1 MDISRQFINNPI
13 RVWLTILLL
22 GVGGIFALL
31 NIGRLEDPAFT
42 IKTAVVITHYPGAS
56 AQQVEEEV
64 TLPLENALQ
73 QLPYLDNVSSISSNG
88 LSQITVNI
96 ASRYHSNEL
105 PQIWDELRRRVGD
118 ASRQFPPGV
127 VTPFV
132 NDDFGDVFGFFFAIS
147 GDEFSNPELVRYAEQ
162 LRRELILVPGV
173 GKVAIG
179 GAISQQ
185 VNIDISL
192 TKMAARGIT
201 LNQLSALLSRLNVVS
216 SAGEI
221 TSGTE
226 SIRLHPTGEFE
237 NLDELADLIITPS
250 GTGAATRLRDIA
262 TLSRGLNESPASIYH
277 ANGRKAVTMGVSFI
291 PGVNVIDVGHAL
303 EAKLNQMSAEK
314 PAGIH
319 IDLFYDQAAEVGHSV
334 NGFIINFLMALAIV
348 IGVLLIFMGVRSGII
363 IAFSLA
369 LNVLGTLLIMY
380 LWGIELQRIS
390 LGALIIALSMLV
402 DNAIVIV
409 EGVLIARQQGSP
421 LLTAINYII
430 RRSALP
436 LLGATVIAIL
446 AFAPIGLSQDSTG
459 EYCKSLF
466 QVLLISLMLSWF
478 SALTI
483 TPVLITWWLFKN
495 DSAPE
500 KSDETDPYDKRL
512 YRLYRRLLNAL
523 LHRKA
528 PTLIVMAAL
537 LAASVWGF
545 GAVRQNFFPSSNTPI
560 FFVDLWLPYGTD
572 IKWTE
577 KMTGDI
583 EKTINGQPGV
593 ETTVSTIGQGSMRFI
608 LTYSGQR
615 QYSNYAQIM
624 VRMDDQRNISAL
636 TRHVDEYIA
645 RNYPQV
651 NASTKRV
658 MFGPSGDSAIEVRI
672 KGPDPDRL
680 RLIASQVD
688 EILARDPATAS
699 VRNDWQNR
707 SKVLRPQY
715 VAALGR
721 ELGVDKQDVD
731 NALEMNF
738 SGSRAGLYREGS
750 DLLPVVV
757 RPPERER
764 LDANHLNNVLV
775 WSQTRQ
781 QYIPLSNVVSRFSLE
796 WEDPLILRRDRSRV
810 LTVQTDPDP
819 LSQQTSGDILARVK
833 PRIDALALPHGYSIE
848 WGGDA
853 ENSSEAQQG
862 IFTTLPIG
870 FLVMFV
876 ITVLMFS
883 SVKNAVAIWLTVP
896 LALNVVSR
904 FSLEWEDPLILRRD
918 RSRVLTVQTDPDPL
932 SQQTSGDILARVKPR
947 IDALALPH
955 GYSIEWGGDA
965 ENSSEAQQGI
975 FTTLPIG
982 FLVMFVITVLMFSSV
997 KNAVAIWLTVP
1008 LALIGVTPG
1017 FLITGIPFGF
1027 MALIGLLSLSGM
1039 LIRNGIVLVEEIE
1052 QQKAHKGQHE
1062 AIVYAA
1068 TSRLRP
1074 ILLTAFT
1081 TVLGLAPLLL
1091 DVFFQSMAVVIMF
1104 GLGFATILTLL
1115 VLPVIYACFHRK
1127 DKAEQQ

>member
-1 MDISRQFINNPI
+1 MDISRQFINNPV

-22 GVGGIFALL
+22 GIGGIFALL

-42 IKTAVVITHYPGAS
+42 IKTAVVVTHYPGAS

-127 VTPFV
+127 ITPFV

-162 LRRELILVPGV
+162 LRRALILIPGV
-173 GKVAIG
+173 AKVAIG

-201 LNQLSALLSRLNVVS
+201 LNQLSVLLSRLNVVS

-237 NLDELADLIITPS
+237 NLDELADIIITPS

-262 TLSRGLNESPASIYH
+262 TLSRGLNESPASLYH
-277 ANGRKAVTMGVSFI
+277 ANGKKAVTMGVSFI

-421 LLTAINYII
+421 LLAAVNDII

-478 SALTI
+478 SALTL
-483 TPVLITWWLFKN
+483 TPVLIKWWLFKN
-495 DSAPE
+495 DNTPE
-500 KSDETDPYDKRL
+500 KTDESDPYDKRL
-512 YRLYRRLLNAL
+512 YRVYQRLLNTL
-523 LHRKA
+523 LHHKA

-583 EKTINGQPGV
+583 EKTINSQPGV

-624 VRMDDQRNISAL
+624 VRMDDQRNIAAL

-688 EILARDPATAS
+688 NILTRDPATGS

-707 SKVLRPQY
+707 SKVIRPQY

-757 RPPERER
+757 RPPESER

-775 WSQTRQ
+775 WSQARQ

-810 LTVQTDPDP
+810 LTVQTDP

-833 PRIDALALPHGYSIE
+833 PQVDALPLPHGYSIE

-862 IFTTLPIG
+862 LFTTLP
-870 FLVMFV
+870 L
-876 ITVLMFS
+876 
-883 SVKNAVAIWLTVP
+883 
-896 LALNVVSR
+896 
-904 FSLEWEDPLILRRD
+904 
-918 RSRVLTVQTDPDPL
+918 
-932 SQQTSGDILARVKPR
+932 
-947 IDALALPH
+947 
-955 GYSIEWGGDA
+955 GY
-965 ENSSEAQQGI
+965 
-975 FTTLPIG
+975 
-982 FLVMFVITVLMFSSV
+982 LVMFVITVLMFSSV

-1052 QQKAHKGQHE
+1052 QQKTQKDQHS

-1127 DKAEQQ
+1127 DEAKQQ

>member
-1 MDISRQFINNPI
+1 M
-13 RVWLTILLL
+13 
-22 GVGGIFALL
+22 
-31 NIGRLEDPAFT
+31 
-42 IKTAVVITHYPGAS
+42 
-56 AQQVEEEV
+56 
-64 TLPLENALQ
+64 
-73 QLPYLDNVSSISSNG
+73 
-88 LSQITVNI
+88 
-96 ASRYHSNEL
+96 
-105 PQIWDELRRRVGD
+105 
-118 ASRQFPPGV
+118 
-127 VTPFV
+127 
-132 NDDFGDVFGFFFAIS
+132 
-147 GDEFSNPELVRYAEQ
+147 
-162 LRRELILVPGV
+162 
-173 GKVAIG
+173 
-179 GAISQQ
+179 
-185 VNIDISL
+185 
-192 TKMAARGIT
+192 
-201 LNQLSALLSRLNVVS
+201 
-216 SAGEI
+216 
-221 TSGTE
+221 
-226 SIRLHPTGEFE
+226 
-237 NLDELADLIITPS
+237 
-250 GTGAATRLRDIA
+250 
-262 TLSRGLNESPASIYH
+262 
-277 ANGRKAVTMGVSFI
+277 
-291 PGVNVIDVGHAL
+291 
-303 EAKLNQMSAEK
+303 
-314 PAGIH
+314 
-319 IDLFYDQAAEVGHSV
+319 
-334 NGFIINFLMALAIV
+334 
-348 IGVLLIFMGVRSGII
+348 
-363 IAFSLA
+363 
-369 LNVLGTLLIMY
+369 
-380 LWGIELQRIS
+380 
-390 LGALIIALSMLV
+390 
-402 DNAIVIV
+402 
-409 EGVLIARQQGSP
+409 
-421 LLTAINYII
+421 
-430 RRSALP
+430 
-436 LLGATVIAIL
+436 
-446 AFAPIGLSQDSTG
+446 AFAPVGLSQDSTG

-483 TPVLITWWLFKN
+483 TPVLIKWWLFKQ
-495 DSAPE
+495 DAAPS
-500 KSDETDPYDKRL
+500 KADETDPYDKRI
-512 YRLYRRLLNAL
+512 YRIYQGVLNAL
-523 LHRKA
+523 LRRKA
-528 PTLIVMAAL
+528 PTLVVMAAL
-537 LAASVWGF
+537 LAAAIWGF
-545 GAVRQNFFPSSNTPI
+545 GSVRQNFFPSSSTPI

-572 IKWTE
+572 INWTE
-577 KMTGDI
+577 KMTDDI

-624 VRMDDQRNISAL
+624 VRMDDQRNIPAL

-658 MFGPSGDSAIEVRI
+658 MFGPSGDSAIEIRI

-688 EILARDPATAS
+688 NILTRDPATDS

-707 SKVLRPQY
+707 SKVIRPQY
-715 VAALGR
+715 VTALGR

-757 RPPERER
+757 RPPESER

-781 QYIPLSNVVSRFSLE
+781 QYIPLSNVVSGFALE

-833 PRIDALALPHGYSIE
+833 PQIDALPLPHGYSIE

-862 IFTTLPIG
+862 LFTTLP
-870 FLVMFV
+870 L
-876 ITVLMFS
+876 
-883 SVKNAVAIWLTVP
+883 
-896 LALNVVSR
+896 
-904 FSLEWEDPLILRRD
+904 
-918 RSRVLTVQTDPDPL
+918 
-932 SQQTSGDILARVKPR
+932 
-947 IDALALPH
+947 
-955 GYSIEWGGDA
+955 GY
-965 ENSSEAQQGI
+965 
-975 FTTLPIG
+975 
-982 FLVMFVITVLMFSSV
+982 LVMFVITVLMFSSV

-1052 QQKAHKGQHE
+1052 QQKAQQDQHS

>member
-1 MDISRQFINNPI
+1 MDISRQFINNPV

-22 GVGGIFALL
+22 GIGGIFALL

-42 IKTAVVITHYPGAS
+42 IKTAVVVTHYPGAS

-96 ASRYHSNEL
+96 ASNYHSSEL

-118 ASRQFPPGV
+118 AARLFPPGV
-127 VTPFV
+127 ASPFV
-132 NDDFGDVFGFFFAIS
+132 NDDFGDVFGFFFALS
-147 GDEFSNPELVRYAEQ
+147 GDSYSNPELVRYAEQ
-162 LRRELILVPGV
+162 LRRELVLVPGV

-179 GAISQQ
+179 GAIPQQ
-185 VNIDISL
+185 INIDISL
-192 TKMAARGIT
+192 AKMAARGIT
-201 LNQLSALLSRLNVVS
+201 LNQLAATLSRLNVVS
-216 SAGEI
+216 NAGEI
-221 TSGTE
+221 KSGSE

-237 NLDELADLIITPS
+237 NMDELSDLLISPHGS
-250 GTGAATRLRDIA
+250 GAATRLRDIA
-262 TLSRGLNESPASIYH
+262 TLSRGLSESPSSIYH
-277 ANGRKAVTMGVSFI
+277 ANGRQAVTMGVSFI
-291 PGVNVIDVGHAL
+291 PGVNVVDVGRAL
-303 EAKLNQMSAEK
+303 EQKLEQMSAEK
-314 PAGIH
+314 PAGIK
-319 IDLFYDQAAEVGHSV
+319 IDLFYDQAAEVAHSV
-334 NGFIINFLMALAIV
+334 NGFITNFLMALAIV
-348 IGVLLIFMGVRSGII
+348 VGVLLIFMGIRSGII
-363 IAFSLA
+363 IALSLA

-409 EGVLIARQQGSP
+409 EGVMIARQQGSTQ
-421 LLTAINYII
+421 LAAINYVI

-483 TPVLITWWLFKN
+483 TPVLIKWWQSKGQPTAQT
-495 DSAPE
+495 D
-500 KSDETDPYDKRL
+500 TDPYAGRF
-512 YRLYRRLLNAL
+512 YRLYQQILRTLLM
-523 LHRKA
+523 RKA
-528 PTLIVMAAL
+528 ITLAVMVVL
-537 LAASVWGF
+537 LAASIWGF
-545 GAVRQNFFPSSNTPI
+545 GSVRQNFFPSSNTPI

-572 IKWTE
+572 IAATE
-577 KMTGDI
+577 QMASDI
-583 EKTINGQPGV
+583 ETSINGQPGV
-593 ETTVSTIGQGSMRFI
+593 VTTIATVGQGSMRFI

-624 VRMDDQRNISAL
+624 VRMDDQRKISAL
-636 TRHVDEYIA
+636 TQHVDSYIA

-680 RLIASQVD
+680 RLLASQVSD
-688 EILARDPATAS
+688 ILSADPATDG

-707 SKVLRPQY
+707 SKVIRPQY
-715 VAALGR
+715 SAALGR
-721 ELGVDKQDVD
+721 ELGVDKQDID

-738 SGSRAGLYREGS
+738 SGSRAGLYREGA
-750 DLLPVVV
+750 DLLPVIV
-757 RPPERER
+757 RPPAAERQ
-764 LDANHLNNVLV
+764 DANHLNNVLV
-775 WSQTRQ
+775 WSQSRQ
-781 QYIPLSNVVSRFSLE
+781 QYIPLSNVVSGFNLE

-819 LSQQTSGDILARVK
+819 LSNQTSGDILARVK
-833 PRIDALALPHGYSIE
+833 PKIDALALPHGYSIE

-853 ENSSEAQQG
+853 ESSSEAQQG
-862 IFTTLPIG
+862 LFTTLPLG
-870 FLVMFV
+870 YLVMFV

-883 SVKNAVAIWLTVP
+883 SLKNAI
-896 LALNVVSR
+896 
-904 FSLEWEDPLILRRD
+904 
-918 RSRVLTVQTDPDPL
+918 
-932 SQQTSGDILARVKPR
+932 
-947 IDALALPH
+947 
-955 GYSIEWGGDA
+955 
-965 ENSSEAQQGI
+965 
-975 FTTLPIG
+975 
-982 FLVMFVITVLMFSSV
+982 
-997 KNAVAIWLTVP
+997 AIWLTVP

-1052 QQKAHKGQHE
+1052 QQKQEKAQQE
-1062 AIVYAA
+1062 AIIYAA

-1115 VLPVIYACFHRK
+1115 VLPVIYACFHHK
-1127 DKAEQQ
+1127 DIKPQQ

>member
-1 MDISRQFINNPI
+1 MDISRQFISNPV

-22 GVGGIFALL
+22 GVGGIIALL

-96 ASRYHSNEL
+96 ASRYHSNAL

-118 ASRQFPPGV
+118 AARQFPSGV

-162 LRRELILVPGV
+162 LRRELVLVPGV

-179 GAISQQ
+179 GALTQQ
-185 VNIDISL
+185 INVDISL
-192 TKMAARGIT
+192 SKMAARGIT
-201 LNQLSALLSRLNVVS
+201 LNQLSAQLSRLNVVS

-221 TSGTE
+221 PSGTE

-237 NLDELADLIITPS
+237 SIDELADLIVTPP
-250 GTGAATRLRDIA
+250 GVGAATRLRDIA
-262 TLSRGLNESPASIYH
+262 TLSRGLDASPASIYH

-303 EAKLNQMSAEK
+303 EAKLEQMSAEK

-348 IGVLLIFMGVRSGII
+348 IGVLLIFMGLRSGII

-409 EGVLIARQQGSP
+409 EGVLIARQQGSS
-421 LLTAINYII
+421 LMNAISDII

-446 AFAPIGLSQDSTG
+446 AFAPVGLSQDSTG

-483 TPVLITWWLFKN
+483 TPVLIKWWLFKR
-495 DSAPE
+495 DAAPP
-500 KSDETDPYDKRL
+500 KADETDPYDKRI
-512 YRLYRRLLNAL
+512 YRIYQGVLNAL
-523 LHRKA
+523 LRRKA
-528 PTLIVMAAL
+528 PTLVVMAAL
-537 LAASVWGF
+537 LVAAIWGF
-545 GAVRQNFFPSSNTPI
+545 GSVRQNFFPSSSTPI

-572 IKWTE
+572 INWTE

-624 VRMDDQRNISAL
+624 VRMDDQRNIPAL

-658 MFGPSGDSAIEVRI
+658 MFGPSGDSAIEIRI

-688 EILARDPATAS
+688 NILTRDPATDS

-707 SKVLRPQY
+707 SKVIRPQY
-715 VAALGR
+715 VTALGR

-757 RPPERER
+757 RPPESER
-764 LDANHLNNVLV
+764 LDANHLNNVL
-775 WSQTRQ
+775 TRQ
-781 QYIPLSNVVSRFSLE
+781 QYIPLSNVVSGFALE

-833 PRIDALALPHGYSIE
+833 PQIDALPLPHGYSIE

-862 IFTTLPIG
+862 LFTTLP
-870 FLVMFV
+870 L
-876 ITVLMFS
+876 
-883 SVKNAVAIWLTVP
+883 
-896 LALNVVSR
+896 
-904 FSLEWEDPLILRRD
+904 
-918 RSRVLTVQTDPDPL
+918 
-932 SQQTSGDILARVKPR
+932 
-947 IDALALPH
+947 
-955 GYSIEWGGDA
+955 GY
-965 ENSSEAQQGI
+965 
-975 FTTLPIG
+975 
-982 FLVMFVITVLMFSSV
+982 LVMFVITVLMFSSV

-1052 QQKAHKGQHE
+1052 QQKAQQDQHS

>member
-1 MDISRQFINNPI
+1 MDISRQFIDNPI
-13 RVWLTILLL
+13 RVWLTVLLL

-42 IKTAVVITHYPGAS
+42 IKTAVVVTHYPGAS

-147 GDEFSNPELVRYAEQ
+147 GDNFTNPELSQYADQ
-162 LRRELILVPGV
+162 LRRELVLIPGV

-179 GAISQQ
+179 GAVPQQ
-185 VNIDISL
+185 INVDINL
-192 TKMAARGIT
+192 AKMAARGVT
-201 LNQLSALLSRLNVVS
+201 LGQISTLLGRVNSVAN
-216 SAGEI
+216 AGEI
-221 TSGTE
+221 ASGSE

-237 NLDELADLIITPS
+237 NLDELGDLIITPP
-250 GTGAATRLRDIA
+250 GVGAATRLRDIA
-262 TLSRGLNESPASIYH
+262 TISRGLTVSPSSIYH
-277 ANGRKAVTMGVSFI
+277 ANGRQAVTMGVSFI
-291 PGVNVIDVGHAL
+291 PGVNVIDVGRAL
-303 EAKLNQMSAEK
+303 EAKLQQMSAEK
-314 PAGIH
+314 PAGIN

-348 IGVLLIFMGVRSGII
+348 IGVLLIFMGLRSGII
-363 IAFSLA
+363 IALSLA

-409 EGVLIARQQGSP
+409 EGVLIARQRGST
-421 LLTAINYII
+421 LMTAINYVI

-466 QVLLISLMLSWF
+466 QVLLISLLLSWF
-478 SALTI
+478 SALTL
-483 TPVLITWWLFKN
+483 TPVMIKWWLFKGQQTA
-495 DSAPE
+495 DTPAE
-500 KSDETDPYDKRL
+500 VDPYNRRF
-512 YRLYRRLLNAL
+512 YRLYQNMLNAL
-523 LHRKA
+523 LVRKTI
-528 PTLIVMAAL
+528 TLALMAVL
-537 LAASVWGF
+537 LAGAIWGF

-572 IKWTE
+572 IVQTE
-577 KMTGDI
+577 RITSEI
-583 EKTINGQPGV
+583 EKSINGQPGV
-593 ETTVSTIGQGSMRFI
+593 VTTVSTIGQGSMRFI

-624 VRMDDQRNISAL
+624 VRMDDQRNIAPL
-636 TRHVDEYIA
+636 TRHVDEDIA
-645 RNYPQV
+645 RHYPEI

-688 EILARDPATAS
+688 DILARDPATDS

-707 SKVLRPQY
+707 SKVIRPQY
-715 VAALGR
+715 VAASGR
-721 ELGVDKQDVD
+721 ELGVDKQDID
-731 NALEMNF
+731 SALEMNF
-738 SGSRAGLYREGS
+738 SGSRVGLYREGS

-757 RPPERER
+757 RPPESER
-764 LDANHLNNVLV
+764 QDANHLNNVLV
-775 WSQTRQ
+775 WSQNRQ
-781 QYIPLSNVVSRFSLE
+781 QYIPLSNVVSGFALE

-819 LSQQTSGDILARVK
+819 LSNETSGDILARVK
-833 PRIDALALPHGYSIE
+833 PEIDALPLPHGYSIE

-870 FLVMFV
+870 FLVMFI
-876 ITVLMFS
+876 IT
-883 SVKNAVAIWLTVP
+883 I
-896 LALNVVSR
+896 
-904 FSLEWEDPLILRRD
+904 
-918 RSRVLTVQTDPDPL
+918 
-932 SQQTSGDILARVKPR
+932 
-947 IDALALPH
+947 
-955 GYSIEWGGDA
+955 
-965 ENSSEAQQGI
+965 
-975 FTTLPIG
+975 
-982 FLVMFVITVLMFSSV
+982 LMFSSV

-1017 FLITGIPFGF
+1017 FLLTGIPFGF

-1052 QQKAHKGQHE
+1052 QQKEHKAQHQ
-1062 AIVYAA
+1062 AIVDAA

-1081 TVLGLAPLLL
+1081 TVLGLAPLLR

-1115 VLPVIYACFHRK
+1115 VLPVIYACFHPTER
-1127 DKAEQQ
+1127 AEPQ

>member
-64 TLPLENALQ
+64 TLPVENALQ
-73 QLPYLDNVSSISSNG
+73 QLPYLDNISSISSNG

-147 GDEFSNPELVRYAEQ
+147 GDEFTNAELAQYADQ
-162 LRRELILVPGV
+162 LRRELVLIPGV

-179 GAISQQ
+179 GAIPQQ
-185 VNIDISL
+185 INVDISL
-192 TKMAARGIT
+192 PKMAARGIT
-201 LNQLSALLSRLNVVS
+201 LAQLSAILTRVNVVS
-216 SAGEI
+216 NAGEI
-221 TSGTE
+221 ASGTE
-226 SIRLHPTGEFE
+226 SIRLHPTGEFQ
-237 NLDELADLIITPS
+237 NIDELGDLIITPY
-250 GTGAATRLRDIA
+250 GTGATTRLRDIA
-262 TLSRGLNESPASIYH
+262 TLSRGLTESPSSIYH
-277 ANGRKAVTMGVSFI
+277 ANGRQAVTMGVSFI
-291 PGVNVIDVGHAL
+291 PGVNVIDVGRAL
-303 EAKLNQMSAEK
+303 EAKLSQMSAEK
-314 PAGIH
+314 PAGIN
-319 IDLFYDQAAEVGHSV
+319 IDLFYDQASEVGHSV

-348 IGVLLIFMGVRSGII
+348 IAVLLIFMGIRSGII
-363 IAFSLA
+363 IALSLA

-409 EGVLIARQQGSP
+409 EGVLIARQQGST
-421 LLTAINYII
+421 LMTAVNYVI

-483 TPVLITWWLFKN
+483 TPVMIKWWLFKGGQTTVETP
-495 DSAPE
+495 A
-500 KSDETDPYDKRL
+500 DEDPYNRRF
-512 YRLYRRLLNAL
+512 YRIYQQMLNTLLA
-523 LHRKA
+523 RKTI
-528 PTLIVMAAL
+528 TLTLMVAL
-537 LAASVWGF
+537 LAAAIWGF
-545 GAVRQNFFPSSNTPI
+545 GSVRQNFFPSSNTPI

-572 IKWTE
+572 IKQTE
-577 KMTGDI
+577 KMASDVENAI
-583 EKTINGQPGV
+583 KREAGV
-593 ETTVSTIGQGSMRFI
+593 VTTVSTIGQGSMRFI

-624 VRMDDQRNISAL
+624 VRMDDLRNIAPL
-636 TRHVDEYIA
+636 TRHIDEYIA
-645 RNYPQV
+645 RHYPQI

-672 KGPDPDRL
+672 KGPEPDRL
-680 RLIASQVD
+680 RLIASQVGD
-688 EILARDPATAS
+688 ILSRDPATDS

-707 SKVLRPQY
+707 SKVIRPQY
-715 VAALGR
+715 STALGR
-721 ELGVDKQDVD
+721 ELGVDKQDID

-738 SGSRAGLYREGS
+738 SGSRVGLYREGS

-757 RPPERER
+757 RPPESER
-764 LDANHLNNVLV
+764 QDANHLNNVLV
-775 WSQTRQ
+775 WSQNRQ
-781 QYIPLSNVVSRFSLE
+781 QYVPLSNVVSDFTLE

-810 LTVQTDPDP
+810 LTVQTDPSP

-833 PRIDALALPHGYSIE
+833 PQIDALALPHGYSIE

-853 ENSSEAQQG
+853 ESSSEAQQG
-862 IFTTLPIG
+862 VFSTLPIG
-870 FLVMFV
+870 YLVMFI
-876 ITVLMFS
+876 ITILMFS
-883 SVKNAVAIWLTVP
+883 SL
-896 LALNVVSR
+896 
-904 FSLEWEDPLILRRD
+904 
-918 RSRVLTVQTDPDPL
+918 
-932 SQQTSGDILARVKPR
+932 
-947 IDALALPH
+947 
-955 GYSIEWGGDA
+955 
-965 ENSSEAQQGI
+965 
-975 FTTLPIG
+975 
-982 FLVMFVITVLMFSSV
+982 

-1017 FLITGIPFGF
+1017 FLMTGIPFGF

-1052 QQKAHKGQHE
+1052 QQKQHRNQHD

-1081 TVLGLAPLLL
+1081 TVLGLAPLLR

-1115 VLPVIYACFHRK
+1115 VLPVIYACFHRT
-1127 DKAEQQ
+1127 DRVEDNEFNRIEHT

>member
-1 MDISRQFINNPI
+1 MDIFRQFIDNPV
-13 RVWLTILLL
+13 RVWLALLLL

-42 IKTAVVITHYPGAS
+42 IKTAVVVVQYPGAS

-64 TLPLENALQ
+64 TLPLENAIQ

-96 ASRYHSNEL
+96 ASRYHSSEL

-118 ASRQFPPGV
+118 ATRMFPPGV
-127 VTPFV
+127 SAPFV
-132 NDDFGDVFGFFFAIS
+132 NDDFGDVFGFFFALS
-147 GDEFSNPELVRYAEQ
+147 GDNFTNDELVQYAEQ
-162 LRRELILVPGV
+162 LRRELVLVPGV

-179 GAISQQ
+179 GAIQPQ
-185 VNIDISL
+185 INVDISL
-192 TKMAARGIT
+192 HKMAARGIT
-201 LNQLSALLSRLNVVS
+201 LSQLSATLARLNVVS
-216 SAGEI
+216 SAGEV
-221 TSGTE
+221 TSGSE

-237 NLDELADLIITPS
+237 NLDALADLLISPP
-250 GTGAATRLRDIA
+250 GAGAATHLRDIA
-262 TLSRGLNESPASIYH
+262 TLSRGLNESPSSIYH
-277 ANGRKAVTMGVSFI
+277 ANGRQAVTMGVSFI
-291 PGVNVIDVGHAL
+291 PGVNVIDVGRAL
-303 EAKLNQMSAEK
+303 QAKLDRMSAEK
-314 PAGIH
+314 PAGIN
-319 IDLFYDQAAEVGHSV
+319 IDLFYDQAAEVALSV
-334 NGFIINFLMALAIV
+334 NGFITNFLMAVAIV
-348 IGVLLIFMGVRSGII
+348 VGVLLIFMGVRSGII
-363 IAFSLA
+363 IALSLA

-409 EGVLIARQQGSP
+409 EGILIARQQGSS
-421 LLTAINYII
+421 LVTAVNYII

-483 TPVLITWWLFKN
+483 TPLLVKWWLFKG
-495 DSAPE
+495 DAPPAAAQA
-500 KSDETDPYDKRL
+500 DPYQGRIFRL
-512 YRLYRRLLNAL
+512 YQATLNAL
-523 LHRKA
+523 LVRKTI
-528 PTLIVMAAL
+528 TLTLMAAL
-537 LAASVWGF
+537 LAAAIWGF
-545 GAVRQNFFPSSNTPI
+545 GSVRQNFFPSSNTPI

-572 IKWTE
+572 IAWTE
-577 KMTGDI
+577 RMAADI
-583 EKTINGQPGV
+583 EKSINQQPGV
-593 ETTVSTIGQGSMRFI
+593 ATTVTTVGQGSMRFI

-624 VRMDDQRNISAL
+624 VRTDDQRSIAAL
-636 TRHVDEYIA
+636 TRFTDDYIA
-645 RNYPQV
+645 RHYPQV

-680 RLIASQVD
+680 RLIASQVGD
-688 EILARDPATAS
+688 ILARDPGTDS

-707 SKVLRPQY
+707 SKVIRPQY
-715 VAALGR
+715 STALGR
-721 ELGVDKQDVD
+721 ELGVDKQDID

-738 SGSRAGLYREGS
+738 SGSRVGLFREGS

-757 RPPERER
+757 RPPESER
-764 LDANHLNNVLV
+764 QDANHLNNVLV
-775 WSQTRQ
+775 WSQSRQ
-781 QYIPLSNVVSRFSLE
+781 QYIPLSNVVSGFNLE
-796 WEDPLILRRDRSRV
+796 WEDPLILRRDRTRV
-810 LTVQTDPDP
+810 LTVSTNPNP
-819 LSQQTSGDILARVK
+819 LSSETSGDILSRVQ
-833 PRIDALALPHGYSIE
+833 PQIDALALPHGYSIE

-853 ENSSEAQQG
+853 ESSSEAQQG
-862 IFTTLPIG
+862 VFMTLPLG
-870 FLVMFV
+870 YLVMFV

-883 SVKNAVAIWLTVP
+883 SL
-896 LALNVVSR
+896 
-904 FSLEWEDPLILRRD
+904 
-918 RSRVLTVQTDPDPL
+918 
-932 SQQTSGDILARVKPR
+932 
-947 IDALALPH
+947 
-955 GYSIEWGGDA
+955 
-965 ENSSEAQQGI
+965 
-975 FTTLPIG
+975 
-982 FLVMFVITVLMFSSV
+982 

-1017 FLITGIPFGF
+1017 FLLTGIPFGF

-1052 QQKAHKGQHE
+1052 QQKEHKPQHE
-1062 AIVYAA
+1062 AILYAS

-1081 TVLGLAPLLL
+1081 TVLGLAPLLR

-1104 GLGFATILTLL
+1104 GLGFATLLTLL

-1127 DKAEQQ
+1127 ETMRPQ

>member
-1 MDISRQFINNPI
+1 MDISRQFIDNPI
-13 RVWLTILLL
+13 RVWLTVLLL

-127 VTPFV
+127 ITPFV

-147 GDEFSNPELVRYAEQ
+147 GDSFTNPELAQYAEQ
-162 LRRELILVPGV
+162 LRRELVLIPGV

-179 GAISQQ
+179 GAVPQQ
-185 VNIDISL
+185 INVDINL
-192 TKMAARGIT
+192 AKMAARGIT
-201 LNQLSALLSRLNVVS
+201 LGQISTLLGRVNSVS

-221 TSGTE
+221 VSGSE
-226 SIRLHPTGEFE
+226 SIRLHPTGEFQ
-237 NLDELADLIITPS
+237 NIDELGDMMITPP
-250 GTGAATRLRDIA
+250 GVGAATRLRDIA
-262 TLSRGLNESPASIYH
+262 SVSRGLSVSPSSIYH
-277 ANGRKAVTMGVSFI
+277 ANGRQAVTMGVSFI
-291 PGVNVIDVGHAL
+291 PGVNVPDVGRAL
-303 EAKLNQMSAEK
+303 EAKLKHMSAEK
-314 PAGIH
+314 PAGIN
-319 IDLFYDQAAEVGHSV
+319 IDLFYDQAAEVSHSV

-348 IGVLLIFMGVRSGII
+348 IGVLLIFMGLRSGVI
-363 IAFSLA
+363 IALSLA

-409 EGVLIARQQGSP
+409 EGVLIARQRGST
-421 LLTAINYII
+421 LMTAIQYVI

-466 QVLLISLMLSWF
+466 QVLLISLLLSWF

-483 TPVLITWWLFKN
+483 TPVMIKWWLFKGQKVA
-495 DSAPE
+495 DTPA
-500 KSDETDPYDKRL
+500 DDDPYNQRF
-512 YRLYRRLLNAL
+512 YRLYQQMLNAL
-523 LHRKA
+523 LVRKTV
-528 PTLIVMAAL
+528 TLALMVIL
-537 LAASVWGF
+537 LAGAIWGF

-572 IKWTE
+572 IAQTE
-577 KMTGDI
+577 KITSDI
-583 EKTINGQPGV
+583 EKSINGQPGV
-593 ETTVSTIGQGSMRFI
+593 VTTVSTIGQGSMRFI

-624 VRMDDQRNISAL
+624 VRMDDQRNIAAL
-636 TRHVDEYIA
+636 TRHVDEDIA
-645 RNYPQV
+645 RHYPEI

-688 EILARDPATAS
+688 DILARDPATDS

-707 SKVLRPQY
+707 SKVIRPQY
-715 VAALGR
+715 VAASGR
-721 ELGVDKQDVD
+721 ELGVDKQDID
-731 NALEMNF
+731 SALEMNF
-738 SGSRAGLYREGS
+738 SGSRVGLYREGS
-750 DLLPVVV
+750 DLLPVIV
-757 RPPERER
+757 RPPESER
-764 LDANHLNNVLV
+764 QDANHLNNVLV
-775 WSQTRQ
+775 WSQSRQ
-781 QYIPLSNVVSRFSLE
+781 QYIPLSNVVSGFALE

-819 LSQQTSGDILARVK
+819 LSNETSGDILARVK
-833 PRIDALALPHGYSIE
+833 PQIDALSLPHGYSIE

-862 IFTTLPIG
+862 LFTTLPIG
-870 FLVMFV
+870 FLVMFI
-876 ITVLMFS
+876 ITILMFS
-883 SVKNAVAIWLTVP
+883 SL
-896 LALNVVSR
+896 
-904 FSLEWEDPLILRRD
+904 
-918 RSRVLTVQTDPDPL
+918 
-932 SQQTSGDILARVKPR
+932 
-947 IDALALPH
+947 
-955 GYSIEWGGDA
+955 
-965 ENSSEAQQGI
+965 
-975 FTTLPIG
+975 
-982 FLVMFVITVLMFSSV
+982 

-1017 FLITGIPFGF
+1017 FLLTGIPFGF

-1052 QQKAHKGQHE
+1052 QQKEQKAQHQ
-1062 AIVYAA
+1062 AIVDAA

-1081 TVLGLAPLLL
+1081 TVLGLAPLLR

-1115 VLPVIYACFHRK
+1115 VLPVIYACFHPTER
-1127 DKAEQQ
+1127 AASE

>member
-1 MDISRQFINNPI
+1 MDISRQFISNPV

-22 GVGGIFALL
+22 GVGGIIALL

-73 QLPYLDNVSSISSNG
+73 QLPYLDNVSSISSSG

-96 ASRYHSNEL
+96 ASRYHSNAL

-118 ASRQFPPGV
+118 AARQFPPGV

-162 LRRELILVPGV
+162 LRRELVLVPGV

-179 GAISQQ
+179 GALTQQ
-185 VNIDISL
+185 INVDISL
-192 TKMAARGIT
+192 SKMAARGIT
-201 LNQLSALLSRLNVVS
+201 LNQLSAQLSRLNVVS

-221 TSGTE
+221 PSGTE

-237 NLDELADLIITPS
+237 SIDELADLIVTPP
-250 GTGAATRLRDIA
+250 GVGAATRLRDIA
-262 TLSRGLNESPASIYH
+262 TLSRGLDASPASIYH
-277 ANGRKAVTMGVSFI
+277 ANGKEAVTMGVSFI

-303 EAKLNQMSAEK
+303 EAKLEQMSAEK

-348 IGVLLIFMGVRSGII
+348 VGVLLIFMGLRSGII

-409 EGVLIARQQGSP
+409 EGVLIARQQGSS
-421 LLTAINYII
+421 LMNAISNII

-446 AFAPIGLSQDSTG
+446 AFAPVGLSQDSTG

-483 TPVLITWWLFKN
+483 TPVLIKWWLFKR
-495 DSAPE
+495 DAAPPE
-500 KSDETDPYDKRL
+500 ADETDPYDKRI
-512 YRLYRRLLNAL
+512 YRIYQAVLNAL
-523 LHRKA
+523 LRRKA
-528 PTLIVMAAL
+528 PTLVVMAAL
-537 LAASVWGF
+537 LAAAIWGF
-545 GAVRQNFFPSSNTPI
+545 GSVRQNFFPSSSTPI

-577 KMTGDI
+577 KMTSDI

-624 VRMDDQRNISAL
+624 VRMDDQRNIPAL

-688 EILARDPATAS
+688 NILTRDPATDS

-707 SKVLRPQY
+707 SKVIRPQY
-715 VAALGR
+715 VTALGR

-757 RPPERER
+757 RPPESER

-781 QYIPLSNVVSRFSLE
+781 QYIPLSNVVSGFALE

-833 PRIDALALPHGYSIE
+833 PQIDALPHGYSIE

-862 IFTTLPIG
+862 LFTTLPIG
-870 FLVMFV
+870 
-876 ITVLMFS
+876 
-883 SVKNAVAIWLTVP
+883 
-896 LALNVVSR
+896 
-904 FSLEWEDPLILRRD
+904 
-918 RSRVLTVQTDPDPL
+918 
-932 SQQTSGDILARVKPR
+932 
-947 IDALALPH
+947 
-955 GYSIEWGGDA
+955 Y
-965 ENSSEAQQGI
+965 
-975 FTTLPIG
+975 
-982 FLVMFVITVLMFSSV
+982 LVMFVITVLMFSSV

-1052 QQKAHKGQHE
+1052 QQKAQQDQHS

>member
-1 MDISRQFINNPI
+1 MDISRQFINNPV

-22 GVGGIFALL
+22 GIGGIFALL

-42 IKTAVVITHYPGAS
+42 IKTAVVVTHYPGAS

-96 ASRYHSNEL
+96 ASNYHSSEL

-118 ASRQFPPGV
+118 AARLFPPGV
-127 VTPFV
+127 ASPFV
-132 NDDFGDVFGFFFAIS
+132 NDDFGDVFGFFFALS
-147 GDEFSNPELVRYAEQ
+147 GDSYSNPELVRYAEQ
-162 LRRELILVPGV
+162 LRRELVLVPGV

-179 GAISQQ
+179 GTIPQQ
-185 VNIDISL
+185 INIDISL
-192 TKMAARGIT
+192 AKMAARGIT
-201 LNQLSALLSRLNVVS
+201 LNQLAATLSRLNVVS
-216 SAGEI
+216 NAGEI
-221 TSGTE
+221 KSGSE

-237 NLDELADLIITPS
+237 NIDELSDLLISPHGS
-250 GTGAATRLRDIA
+250 GAATRLRDIA
-262 TLSRGLNESPASIYH
+262 TLLRGLSESPSSIYH
-277 ANGRKAVTMGVSFI
+277 ANGRQAVTMGVSFI
-291 PGVNVIDVGHAL
+291 PGVNVVDVGRAL
-303 EAKLNQMSAEK
+303 EQKLEQMSAEK
-314 PAGIH
+314 PAGIK
-319 IDLFYDQAAEVGHSV
+319 IDLFYDQAAEVAHSV
-334 NGFIINFLMALAIV
+334 NGFITNFLMALAIV
-348 IGVLLIFMGVRSGII
+348 VGVLLIFMGIRSGII
-363 IAFSLA
+363 IALSLA

-409 EGVLIARQQGSP
+409 EGVMIARQQGSTQ
-421 LLTAINYII
+421 LAAINYVI

-483 TPVLITWWLFKN
+483 TPVLIKWWQSKGQPTAQT
-495 DSAPE
+495 D
-500 KSDETDPYDKRL
+500 TDPYAGRF
-512 YRLYRRLLNAL
+512 YRLYQQILRTLLM
-523 LHRKA
+523 RKA
-528 PTLIVMAAL
+528 ITLAVMVVL
-537 LAASVWGF
+537 LAASIWGF
-545 GAVRQNFFPSSNTPI
+545 GSVRQNFFPSSNTPI

-572 IKWTE
+572 IAATE
-577 KMTGDI
+577 QMASDI
-583 EKTINGQPGV
+583 ETSINGQPGV
-593 ETTVSTIGQGSMRFI
+593 VTTIATVGQGSMRFI

-624 VRMDDQRNISAL
+624 VRMDDQRKISAL
-636 TRHVDEYIA
+636 TQHVDSYIA

-651 NASTKRV
+651 NANTKRV

-680 RLIASQVD
+680 RLLASQVSD
-688 EILARDPATAS
+688 ILSADPATDG

-707 SKVLRPQY
+707 SKVIRPQY
-715 VAALGR
+715 SAALGR
-721 ELGVDKQDVD
+721 ELGVDKQDID

-738 SGSRAGLYREGS
+738 SGSRAGLYREGAN
-750 DLLPVVV
+750 LLPVIV
-757 RPPERER
+757 RPPAAERQ
-764 LDANHLNNVLV
+764 DANHLNNVLV
-775 WSQTRQ
+775 WSQSRQ
-781 QYIPLSNVVSRFSLE
+781 QYIPLSNVVSGFNLE

-819 LSQQTSGDILARVK
+819 LSNQTSGDILARVK
-833 PRIDALALPHGYSIE
+833 PKIDALALPHGYSIE

-853 ENSSEAQQG
+853 ESSSEAQQG
-862 IFTTLPIG
+862 LFTTLPLG
-870 FLVMFV
+870 YLVMFV

-883 SVKNAVAIWLTVP
+883 SLKNAI
-896 LALNVVSR
+896 
-904 FSLEWEDPLILRRD
+904 
-918 RSRVLTVQTDPDPL
+918 
-932 SQQTSGDILARVKPR
+932 
-947 IDALALPH
+947 
-955 GYSIEWGGDA
+955 
-965 ENSSEAQQGI
+965 
-975 FTTLPIG
+975 
-982 FLVMFVITVLMFSSV
+982 
-997 KNAVAIWLTVP
+997 AIWLTVP

-1052 QQKAHKGQHE
+1052 QQKQEKAQQE
-1062 AIVYAA
+1062 AIIYAA

-1115 VLPVIYACFHRK
+1115 VLPVIYACFHHK
-1127 DKAEQQ
+1127 DIKPQQ